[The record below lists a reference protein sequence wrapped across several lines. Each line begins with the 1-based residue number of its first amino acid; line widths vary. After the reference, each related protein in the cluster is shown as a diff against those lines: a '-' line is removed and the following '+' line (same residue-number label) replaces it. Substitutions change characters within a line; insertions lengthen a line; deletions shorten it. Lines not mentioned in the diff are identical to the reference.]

1 MSNRNCDACSNLLTD
16 NAEFATNG
24 TTATV
29 QESLKENTGF
39 NPNLTVLHTDCED
52 LNDANDC
59 LIGNMI
65 DEVDAYDVCDLRT
78 YIKKFTSN
86 LYELLKAI
94 IAAICGLWEKVE
106 ELIENTSDNCESI
119 DTLVDSLVGNSTYV
133 SADSV
138 SSKLSYSNSGA
149 IYCPQFLY
157 QKYEYKGCSKTTHTI
172 SFSFYIEPVSLT
184 ITSDLAAGDV
194 LGSWNA
200 ATIKNA
206 IGQDAYNIIKGQP
219 GYVAFGLFINDTIV
233 NCALVVDRNNND
245 VWKLIVIGFCGSTR
259 KGSTIYSLHP
269 SHITYRY

>member
-106 ELIENTSDNCESI
+106 ELLNRSDNACAAI
-119 DTLVDSLVGNSTYV
+119 DELVATMVGGMANIK
-133 SADSV
+133 ADTT
-138 SSKLSYSNSGA
+138 SSKFTWNGGEPHFDWA
-149 IYCPQFLY
+149 IRQ
-157 QKYEYKGCSKTTHTI
+157 YKGCDNTSKHI
-172 SFSFYIEPVSLT
+172 FNWGFGLG
-184 ITSDLAAGDV
+184 AAGCKLNSSLS
-194 LGSWNA
+194 LGEVIATWND
-200 ATIKNA
+200 ATIKNK
-206 IGQDAYNIIKGQP
+206 IGDDAYNAIKDTP
-219 GYVAFGLFINDTIV
+219 GFSAMSFWVANSTLVGCILGHNKTKGVWELSIETI
-233 NCALVVDRNNND
+233 
-245 VWKLIVIGFCGSTR
+245 CGSAST
-259 KGSTIYSLHP
+259 GAMQVIHISPLTTIY
-269 SHITYRY
+269 